1 MRRQPRPPVSG
12 TSFPSPVTLGRR
24 AILSRRNRTRNRTQ
38 HHAVVNHSQIH
49 ARTRSSNN
57 NSRLI
62 AAQQRP
68 SASSSALFYSALS
81 SLIESTAKESRDS
94 IIMAAQSCPV
104 PWARLKLWIEA
115 QEKAEQQGHNPN
127 PPTRQQLLALSHLV
141 SFVDGPEPDV
151 SAHDHVSLL
160 TQHIQ
165 FHYKKDFSSQL
176 PTYVDVGLEVPING
190 VLLWRWRTTCSL
202 PSASHM
208 IFPCE
213 GHGVS
218 QGQQPP
224 LFATKKASKQ
234 YAAMHALAY
243 LRAMRPPPAT
253 IVASAAA
260 STAAPAP
267 APAPAPA
274 SNRVSGG
281 VSLKSATPPV
291 SKSPKASGSSLAM
304 PPGDAGGAPL
314 APPPPPLS
322 AETTAQDKPTVQ
334 PTVEPQG
341 VPVTADGEFYTGDIP
356 SLLEQ
361 VAEGAKRL
369 SFGVP
374 KYDIVEDPDKPGS
387 FKGKPVF
394 VNGGRMPDDI
404 GHVAGAM
411 SKNVARQ
418 RIAEQLNEYFMAE
431 LKRRGG
437 ILRSF
442 TATPVDNST
451 L

>member
-1 MRRQPRPPVSG
+1 MRRQPRPPLSG
-12 TSFPSPVTLGRR
+12 VSFPSPATLGRR
-24 AILSRRNRTRNRTQ
+24 ALSSRRNRTRTRAQ
-38 HHAVVNHSQIH
+38 HHVVNHSQIH
-49 ARTRSSNN
+49 PRTRNNN

-62 AAQQRP
+62 AAAQQRP
-68 SASSSALFYSALS
+68 SASSSARFYSALS
-81 SLIESTAKESRDS
+81 SLIESTAKESRDN

-104 PWARLKLWIEA
+104 PWARIKLWIEA
-115 QEKAEQQGHNPN
+115 QEKAEQQGNPLTK
-127 PPTRQQLLALSHLV
+127 PQLQALSHLV
-141 SFVDGPEPDV
+141 SFVEGPEPDV
-151 SAHDHVSLL
+151 SAQDHVSLL

-165 FHYKKDFSSQL
+165 FRHKKDFSSHL
-176 PTYVDVGLEVPING
+176 PTYEDVGLEVPING
-190 VLLWRWRTTCSL
+190 NFHWRWRTTCSL

-243 LRAMRPPPAT
+243 LLAMRPPPAA
-253 IVASAAA
+253 IV
-260 STAAPAP
+260 APAP
-267 APAPAPA
+267 APAPAPT

-291 SKSPKASGSSLAM
+291 SKSPKASDSSLAM

-314 APPPPPLS
+314 APPPPPS
-322 AETTAQDKPTVQ
+322 AEITAQDKPTA
-334 PTVEPQG
+334 TVEPQG
-341 VPVTADGEFYTGDIP
+341 ASATANGEFYTGDLP

-374 KYDIVEDPDKPGS
+374 KYEIVEDPNKPGS

-404 GHVAGAM
+404 GHVTGAIS
-411 SKNVARQ
+411 SKVARLL
-418 RIAEQLNEYFMAE
+418 IAEQLNEYFMAE
-431 LKRRGG
+431 LKRRDG

-442 TATPVDNST
+442 TATPVENST
-451 L
+451 S

>member
-12 TSFPSPVTLGRR
+12 ASFPSSVTLGRR

-38 HHAVVNHSQIH
+38 HHAVNQSQIRP
-49 ARTRSSNN
+49 RTRNN

-81 SLIESTAKESRDS
+81 SLIESTAKESRDN
-94 IIMAAQSCPV
+94 IIMATKSCPV
-104 PWARLKLWIEA
+104 PWARIKLWIEA
-115 QEKAEQQGHNPN
+115 QEKAEQQGNNPN
-127 PPTRQQLLALSHLV
+127 PLTKQQLQALSHLV

-165 FHYKKDFSSQL
+165 FHHKRDASSQL
-176 PTYVDVGLEVPING
+176 PTYEDVGLEVPING
-190 VLLWRWRTTCSL
+190 NFHMRWRTTCSL

-243 LRAMRPPPAT
+243 LRAMRPPPPTTAAT
-253 IVASAAA
+253 TSASASA
-260 STAAPAP
+260 TT
-267 APAPAPA
+267 

-291 SKSPKASGSSLAM
+291 SKSPKASDSSLAM

-314 APPPPPLS
+314 VPPPPS
-322 AETTAQDKPTVQ
+322 AETTAQDKPTV
-334 PTVEPQG
+334 EPQG
-341 VPVTADGEFYTGDIP
+341 ASATADGEFYTGDMP

-361 VAEGAKRL
+361 VAEAAKRL

-374 KYDIVEDPDKPGS
+374 KYDIVEDPNKPGS
-387 FKGKPVF
+387 FNGKPIF

-404 GHVAGAM
+404 GHVTGAM
-411 SKNVARQ
+411 SKNGARQ
-418 RIAEQLNEYFMAE
+418 QIAEKLNEYFMAE
-431 LKRRGG
+431 LKRRDG
-437 ILRSF
+437 IFRSF
-442 TATPVDNST
+442 TATPVENST
-451 L
+451 S

>member
-1 MRRQPRPPVSG
+1 MRRQPRPPLSG
-12 TSFPSPVTLGRR
+12 VSFPSQATLGRR
-24 AILSRRNRTRNRTQ
+24 ALSSRRNRTRTRAQ
-38 HHAVVNHSQIH
+38 HHVVNHSQIH
-49 ARTRSSNN
+49 PRTRNNN

-62 AAQQRP
+62 AAAQQRP
-68 SASSSALFYSALS
+68 STSSSARFYSALS
-81 SLIESTAKESRDS
+81 SLIESTAKESRDN

-104 PWARLKLWIEA
+104 PWARIKLWIEA
-115 QEKAEQQGHNPN
+115 QEKAEQQGNPLTK
-127 PPTRQQLLALSHLV
+127 PQLQALSHLV
-141 SFVDGPEPDV
+141 SFVEGPEPDV
-151 SAHDHVSLL
+151 SAQDHVSLL

-165 FHYKKDFSSQL
+165 FRHKKDFSSHL
-176 PTYVDVGLEVPING
+176 PTYEDVGLEVPING
-190 VLLWRWRTTCSL
+190 NFHWRWRTTCSL

-243 LRAMRPPPAT
+243 LLAMRPPPAA
-253 IVASAAA
+253 IV
-260 STAAPAP
+260 APAP
-267 APAPAPA
+267 APT

-291 SKSPKASGSSLAM
+291 SKSPKASDSSLAM
-304 PPGDAGGAPL
+304 PTGDAGGAPL
-314 APPPPPLS
+314 APPPPS
-322 AETTAQDKPTVQ
+322 AEITAQDKPTA
-334 PTVEPQG
+334 TVEPQG
-341 VPVTADGEFYTGDIP
+341 ASATADGEFYTGDLP

-374 KYDIVEDPDKPGS
+374 KYEIVEDPNKPGS

-404 GHVAGAM
+404 GHVTGAIS
-411 SKNVARQ
+411 SKVARLL
-418 RIAEQLNEYFMAE
+418 IAEQLNEYFTAE
-431 LKRRGG
+431 LKRRNG
-437 ILRSF
+437 IFRSF
-442 TATPVDNST
+442 TATPVENST
-451 L
+451 S

>member
-12 TSFPSPVTLGRR
+12 ASFPSSSTPGRR
-24 AILSRRNRTRNRTQ
+24 AILSRRSRTRSRTQ
-38 HHAVVNHSQIH
+38 HHAVVNHSQIR
-49 ARTRSSNN
+49 ARTRNS

-68 SASSSALFYSALS
+68 SASSSALFHSALS
-81 SLIESTAKESRDS
+81 SLIESTAKESRDN
-94 IIMAAQSCPV
+94 IIMATKSCPV
-104 PWARLKLWIEA
+104 PWARIKLWIEA
-115 QEKAEQQGHNPN
+115 QEKAEQQGNNPN
-127 PPTRQQLLALSHLV
+127 PPTKPQLQALSHLV
-141 SFVDGPEPDV
+141 SFVEGPEPDV

-165 FHYKKDFSSQL
+165 FHHKRDASSHL
-176 PTYVDVGLEVPING
+176 PTFEDVGLEVPING
-190 VLLWRWRTTCSL
+190 NFHMRWRTTCSL

-243 LRAMRPPPAT
+243 LRAMRPPLPT
-253 IVASAAA
+253 IVA

-267 APAPAPA
+267 APS

-281 VSLKSATPPV
+281 VSLKAATPPV
-291 SKSPKASGSSLAM
+291 SKSPKASDSSLAM

-314 APPPPPLS
+314 VQPPPPPPPS
-322 AETTAQDKPTVQ
+322 AETAAQEKPTDDL
-334 PTVEPQG
+334 QG
-341 VPVTADGEFYTGDIP
+341 VSAIVDGEFYTGEVP
-356 SLLEQ
+356 SLLKQ
-361 VAEGAKRL
+361 VAEDAKRL
-369 SFGVP
+369 NFGVP
-374 KYDIVEDPDKPGS
+374 KYDIEEDPNKPGS
-387 FKGKPVF
+387 FNGKPVF

-404 GHVAGAM
+404 GHVEGAM
-411 SKNVARQ
+411 SKSVARQ
-418 RIAEQLNEYFMAE
+418 QIAEKLNDYFTAE
-431 LKRRGG
+431 LKRRDG
-437 ILRSF
+437 IFRSF
-442 TATPVDNST
+442 TATPVENSSS
-451 L
+451 

>member
-1 MRRQPRPPVSG
+1 MRRQPRPPLSG
-12 TSFPSPVTLGRR
+12 VSFPSPATLGRR
-24 AILSRRNRTRNRTQ
+24 ALSSRRNRTRTRAQ
-38 HHAVVNHSQIH
+38 HHVVNHSQIH
-49 ARTRSSNN
+49 PRTRNNN

-62 AAQQRP
+62 AAAQQRP
-68 SASSSALFYSALS
+68 STSSSARFYSALS
-81 SLIESTAKESRDS
+81 SLIESTAKESRDN

-104 PWARLKLWIEA
+104 PWARIKLWIEA
-115 QEKAEQQGHNPN
+115 QEKAEQQGNNPN
-127 PPTRQQLLALSHLV
+127 PLTKPQLQALSHLV

-151 SAHDHVSLL
+151 SARDHVSLL

-165 FHYKKDFSSQL
+165 FHHNMDFSSHL
-176 PTYVDVGLEVPING
+176 PTYKDVGLEVPING
-190 VLLWRWRTTCSL
+190 NFHWRWRTTCSL

-243 LRAMRPPPAT
+243 LRAMRPPPAA
-253 IVASAAA
+253 IVAPA
-260 STAAPAP
+260 SAPAP
-267 APAPAPA
+267 APT

-291 SKSPKASGSSLAM
+291 SKSPKASDSSSAM

-314 APPPPPLS
+314 VPPAPS
-322 AETTAQDKPTVQ
+322 AEITAQDKPTS
-334 PTVEPQG
+334 TVEPQG
-341 VPVTADGEFYTGDIP
+341 ASATADGEFYTGDLP

-374 KYDIVEDPDKPGS
+374 KYEIAEDPNKPGS

-404 GHVAGAM
+404 GHVTGAIS
-411 SKNVARQ
+411 SKVARLL
-418 RIAEQLNEYFMAE
+418 IAEQLNEYFTAE
-431 LKRRGG
+431 LKRRNG
-437 ILRSF
+437 IFRSF
-442 TATPVDNST
+442 TATPVENST
-451 L
+451 S